1 MLRKYEIKHAL
12 PLQSPIFGGLKP
24 HDPVVNGVFV
34 AGDHRQ
40 GASTN
45 GAMRSGRIA
54 AEAVLASLGVSNAA
68 D

>member
-1 MLRKYEIKHAL
+1 
-12 PLQSPIFGGLKP
+12 
-24 HDPVVNGVFV
+24 VNGVFV